1 MKRVPNYRDEFH
13 TIQLKTNNFNSM
25 KTNNIKSII
34 YVLGIMFAFAACQY
48 EDYDIA
54 YEKTSTY
61 FVHQEYNRNIVVGE
75 GLRLKAG
82 IMFGGLIGNPEE
94 RKVQFEI
101 DPALVPDG
109 KTIMPANYYT
119 LEDVNTITIPAGET
133 QGYLPVT
140 MDSALF
146 LADSL
151 SMTGDYVIPVRL
163 TGSQDVDSIVEGKDY
178 QVMSVSYWAKQH
190 GYYYY
195 NGTSVK
201 KENGSIVSSDHY
213 ESLRSENDGIRE
225 LSTVG
230 PTKLKMVAATKGP
243 DPSKGVYSVLIDVP
257 THGGG
262 NVVISSAIDSGAGVT
277 PEGAST
283 YDEENK
289 TFILNYAY
297 SADGFDYSVSDTLV
311 FRNRIRDVQSDGQGV
326 NEWR

>member
-1 MKRVPNYRDEFH
+1 
-13 TIQLKTNNFNSM
+13 M
-25 KTNNIKSII
+25 KTFKIKSII
-34 YVLGIMFAFAACQY
+34 SVLIIMFAFAACQY

-54 YEKTSTY
+54 YEYTSTY
-61 FVHQEYNRNIVVGE
+61 FVNQEYNRNIVVGE
-75 GLRLKAG
+75 GLKLKAG
-82 IMFGGLIGNPEE
+82 IMFGGLIGNPDE

-101 DPALVPDG
+101 DPTLVPNG

-119 LEDVNTITIPAGET
+119 LGNANTITIPAGVT
-133 QGYLPVT
+133 QGYLPII
-140 MDSALF
+140 MDSVLF

-151 SMTGDYVIPVRL
+151 SMTGDYVIPIRL
-163 TGSQDVDSIVEGKDY
+163 TGTQDVDSIVDGKDY
-178 QVMSVSYWAKQH
+178 HVMSVSYWAKQH
-190 GYYYY
+190 GNYYY

-201 KENGSIVSSDHY
+201 KENGSVVSSDHY

-230 PTKLKMVAATKGP
+230 PTKLKMVAAAKGP
-243 DPSKGVYSVLIDVP
+243 DPSKGVFSLVIDVP
-257 THGGG
+257 IQGGG
-262 NVVISSAIDSGAGVT
+262 NVVISSATDSGVEVT
-277 PEGAST
+277 SEGAST

-311 FRNRIRDVQSDGQGV
+311 FRNRIRDLQSDGQGV